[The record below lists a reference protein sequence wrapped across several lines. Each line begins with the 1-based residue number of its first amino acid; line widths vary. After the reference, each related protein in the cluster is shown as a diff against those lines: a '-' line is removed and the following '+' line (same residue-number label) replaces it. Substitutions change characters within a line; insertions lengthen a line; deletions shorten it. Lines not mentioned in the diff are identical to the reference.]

1 MRRYIFRRLLHFLP
15 VLFGLTIFVFLIIHF
30 IPGDPARIML
40 GIRATPEN
48 IEKLRHAI
56 GLDRPLIV
64 QYVTFLLNLF
74 RGDLGTS
81 IAYRTGV
88 LGVMMERLPA
98 TLMLI
103 CLGALISVMF
113 AVPLGVV
120 SALRPGGIQDNAIRL
135 GTIFGFTMP
144 SFWVALLL
152 MMFLGVKL
160 RIFPVSG
167 FGETFGQKIL
177 HLILPSIVLGLY
189 LTPVIL
195 RPLRASILESLQA
208 NYVTTARAKG
218 LKEWEVTFRHAFRNA
233 LIPSVTIFGVNI
245 GWLLGGTVVIEATF
259 SLPGIGMLLI
269 GSIFKRDYPM
279 VQGVTL
285 IFGFLIITINFITDI
300 IYSYLDPRI
309 RMEQ

>member
-1 MRRYIFRRLLHFLP
+1 MRRYILRRLLHFLP

-56 GLDRPLIV
+56 GLDKPLIV

-103 CLGALISVMF
+103 CLGSVISVMF
-113 AVPLGVV
+113 AVPLGVI
-120 SALRPGGIQDNAIRL
+120 SALRPGGFKDNAIRL

-167 FGETFGQKIL
+167 FGETFEQQIL

-208 NYVTTARAKG
+208 NYITTARAKG

-285 IFGFLIITINFITDI
+285 IFGFLIITINFVTDI

>member
-1 MRRYIFRRLLHFLP
+1 MRRYVLRRLLHFLP
-15 VLFGLTIFVFLIIHF
+15 VLLGLTVFVFLIIHL

-48 IEKLRHAI
+48 IERLRHAL
-56 GLDRPLIV
+56 GLDRSLIV
-64 QYVTFLLNLF
+64 QYVTFLANLLK
-74 RGDLGTS
+74 GNLGTS

-88 LGVMMERLPA
+88 LEVILQRLPA

-103 CLGALISVMF
+103 CLGAVISIAF
-113 AVPLGVV
+113 AVPLGVL
-120 SALRPGGIQDNAIRL
+120 SALRPRGLRDNMIRL
-135 GTIFGFTMP
+135 GTLFGFTMP

-152 MMFLGVKL
+152 MMFLGV
-160 RIFPVSG
+160 RWGIFPVSG
-167 FGETFGQKIL
+167 FGKTFGERL
-177 HLILPSIVLGLY
+177 WHLVLPSFVLGLY

-208 NYVTTARAKG
+208 NFVTTARAKG

-259 SLPGIGMLLI
+259 SLPGIGMLLV

-279 VQGVTL
+279 VQGVTFV
-285 IFGFLIITINFITDI
+285 FGFLIITINFVTDVL
-300 IYSYLDPRI
+300 YSYLDPRI
-309 RMEQ
+309 RMGE

>member
-1 MRRYIFRRLLHFLP
+1 MRRYILRRLLHFLP
-15 VLFGLTIFVFLIIHF
+15 VLLGLTIFVFLIIHF

-48 IEKLRHAI
+48 IEKLRQAM

-64 QYVTFLLNLF
+64 QYVTFLVNLF
-74 RGDLGTS
+74 RGNLGTS

-88 LGVMMERLPA
+88 LGVMIQRLPA

-103 CLGALISVMF
+103 SLGALISVIF
-113 AVPLGVV
+113 AVPLGVI
-120 SALRPGGIQDNAIRL
+120 SALRPGGFQDNAIRL

-167 FGETFGQKIL
+167 FGETFGDRIL

-189 LTPVIL
+189 LTPIIL

-259 SLPGIGMLLI
+259 SLPGIGMLLV

-285 IFGFLIITINFITDI
+285 IFGFLIITINFVTDM

-309 RMEQ
+309 RMEP

>member
-1 MRRYIFRRLLHFLP
+1 MRRYILRRLLHFLP
-15 VLFGLTIFVFLIIHF
+15 VLFGLTIFVFLIIHL

-48 IEKLRHAI
+48 IERLRHAL
-56 GLDRPLIV
+56 GLDKSLIV
-64 QYVTFLLNLF
+64 QYLTFLLNLF

-88 LGVMMERLPA
+88 LGVILQRLPA

-103 CLGALISVMF
+103 CLGALISVSF
-113 AVPLGVV
+113 AVPLGVI
-120 SALRPGGIQDNAIRL
+120 SALRPGGVQDNAIRL
-135 GTIFGFTMP
+135 TTLFGFTMP
-144 SFWVALLL
+144 SFWVALLM
-152 MMFLGVKL
+152 MMFFGIRLGV
-160 RIFPVSG
+160 FPVSG
-167 FGETFGQKIL
+167 FGRSFGDRIW
-177 HLILPSIVLGLY
+177 HLVLPSIVLGLY

-208 NYVTTARAKG
+208 NFVTTARAKG
-218 LKEWEVTFRHAFRNA
+218 LKEWEVTFRHALRNA

-259 SLPGIGMLLI
+259 ALPGIGMLLI

-285 IFGFLIITINFITDI
+285 VFGFLIITINFITDI
-300 IYSYLDPRI
+300 LYSYLDPRI
-309 RMEQ
+309 RMGE